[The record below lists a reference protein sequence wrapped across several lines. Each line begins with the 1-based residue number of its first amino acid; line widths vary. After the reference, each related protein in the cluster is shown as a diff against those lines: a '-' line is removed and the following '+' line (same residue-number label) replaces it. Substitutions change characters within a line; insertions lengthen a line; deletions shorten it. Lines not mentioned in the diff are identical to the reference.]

1 VPRPQSSSSST
12 NRLGANIGGGIIA
25 PNPPFPNS
33 PPKGGNGHGKK
44 GLGHSSLHGS
54 PHPGGGGGMSS
65 SKGGGG
71 IGGVGNSVV
80 RSSSSDD
87 EFPGVTIV
95 PSNSGM
101 RRQLLGATF
110 KKAPLGDT
118 DDELVDGFIEGRV
131 EGRKMKTWKSSESIY
146 EQKKQEEEQ
155 LHEQQSRSRKRSRR
169 QLQESG
175 RFPWSMVVVVEER
188 VPNSPGLLVGSPRNL
203 CHLGNEIMFISYAF
217 QFQYMQPD
225 IHHLFV
231 VPCFFCTATH
241 EIVFTS
247 SHGDGPSALILRLRD
262 CRLRGVVTS
271 KASAPGAKEVRRR

>member
-1 VPRPQSSSSST
+1 
-12 NRLGANIGGGIIA
+12 
-25 PNPPFPNS
+25 
-33 PPKGGNGHGKK
+33 
-44 GLGHSSLHGS
+44 
-54 PHPGGGGGMSS
+54 MSS

-101 RRQLLGATF
+101 RRQLLDATL
-110 KKAPLGDT
+110 KNAPLEDT
-118 DDELVDGFIEGRV
+118 DDKLVDGFIEGRV
-131 EGRKMKTWKSSESIY
+131 EGRKMKTWNRSEPIY

-155 LHEQQSRSRKRSRR
+155 QSRSRMRSRR
-169 QLQESG
+169 QLQESS

-203 CHLGNEIMFISYAF
+203 CHLGNEIMFILYAF
-217 QFQYMQPD
+217 QFEYMQPD
-225 IHHLFV
+225 IHHIFV
-231 VPCFFCTATH
+231 VPCYFCTATH

-247 SHGDGPSALILRLRD
+247 PHGDGPSALILRLRD
-262 CRLRGVVTS
+262 CRLRGVVIS

>member
-1 VPRPQSSSSST
+1 
-12 NRLGANIGGGIIA
+12 
-25 PNPPFPNS
+25 
-33 PPKGGNGHGKK
+33 
-44 GLGHSSLHGS
+44 
-54 PHPGGGGGMSS
+54 MSS

-131 EGRKMKTWKSSESIY
+131 EGRKMKTWNRSEPIY

-155 LHEQQSRSRKRSRR
+155 QSRSRMRSRR
-169 QLQESG
+169 QLQESS

-203 CHLGNEIMFISYAF
+203 CHLGNEIMFILYAINLNTCNQTF
-217 QFQYMQPD
+217 IISLSFLVIFVQRRTRLCLHRRMEMALQR
-225 IHHLFV
+225 LF
-231 VPCFFCTATH
+231 CAYATA
-241 EIVFTS
+241 
-247 SHGDGPSALILRLRD
+247 A
-262 CRLRGVVTS
+262 
-271 KASAPGAKEVRRR
+271 